1 MTFKSGFISIVGRP
15 NVGKSTL
22 LNKIIG
28 SKIAI
33 VSDKPQTTR
42 NRIQAIKN
50 YPDAQAIFIDT
61 PGIHKPLYK
70 MNQYMLKTAMSA
82 LAGMDIILAM
92 MDATEEPGRGDQFVI
107 EALPNGNEKK
117 YLVLNKTDLL
127 KKQDIMLAISR
138 YGEIGKFAEIFPVS
152 ALDGYNVDELERT
165 ILKNLPEGPKYFDS
179 DRTTNLSDSFLAAEI
194 IREKVLL
201 ATREE
206 LPYATAVAIE
216 MWEEAANHQRIHA
229 IIYVEKN
236 SQKGI
241 IIGAQGERLKKIGTE
256 ARLELEKIFASKIYL
271 NLWVKVRPG
280 WRDDDRLLREM
291 GISTEE

>member
-1 MTFKSGFISIVGRP
+1 VTFKSGFISIVGRP

>member
-1 MTFKSGFISIVGRP
+1 VTFKSGFISIVGRP

-92 MDATEEPGRGDQFVI
+92 MDATEEPGKGDQFVI

-127 KKQDIMLAISR
+127 KKHDIMLAISR

-165 ILKNLPEGPKYFDS
+165 ILENLPEGPKYFES
-179 DRTTNLSDSFLAAEI
+179 DRTTNISDSFLAAEI
-194 IREKVLL
+194 IREKVLM

>member
-1 MTFKSGFISIVGRP
+1 
-15 NVGKSTL
+15 
-22 LNKIIG
+22 
-28 SKIAI
+28 
-33 VSDKPQTTR
+33 
-42 NRIQAIKN
+42 
-50 YPDAQAIFIDT
+50 
-61 PGIHKPLYK
+61 
-70 MNQYMLKTAMSA
+70 MLKTAMSA
-82 LAGMDIILAM
+82 LAGMDVILVM
-92 MDATEEPGRGDQFVI
+92 MDATEEPGKGDQFVI
-107 EALPNGNEKK
+107 EALPKGDEKK

-127 KKQDIMLAISR
+127 KKHDIMLAISR

-165 ILKNLPEGPKYFDS
+165 ILKNLPVGPKYFES
-179 DRTTNLSDSFLAAEI
+179 DRTTNISDSFLAAEI
-194 IREKVLL
+194 IREKVLT

-229 IIYVEKN
+229 IIYVEKD

-241 IIGAQGERLKKIGTE
+241 IIGSQGERLKKIGTE

-280 WRDDDRLLREM
+280 WRNDDRLLREM

>member
-1 MTFKSGFISIVGRP
+1 VTFKSGFISIIGRP

-82 LAGMDIILAM
+82 ISGMDIILVM
-92 MDATEEPGRGDQFVI
+92 MDATEEPGKGDQFVI
-107 EALPNGNEKK
+107 EALPKKDEKK

-138 YGEIGKFAEIFPVS
+138 YGEIGKFEEIFPIS

-179 DRTTNLSDSFLAAEI
+179 DRITDLSDSFLAAEI
-194 IREKVLL
+194 IREKVLH

-229 IIYVEKN
+229 LIYVEKD

-241 IIGAQGERLKKIGTE
+241 IIGAKGERLKKIGTE

-280 WRDDDRLLREM
+280 WRDNDRLLREM
-291 GISTEE
+291 RIPTEE

>member
-50 YPDAQAIFIDT
+50 YPDAQAVFIDT

-127 KKQDIMLAISR
+127 KKHDIMLAISR

-194 IREKVLL
+194 IREKVLF

>member
-1 MTFKSGFISIVGRP
+1 VTFKSGFISIVGRP

-50 YPDAQAIFIDT
+50 YPDAQAVFIDT

-127 KKQDIMLAISR
+127 KKHDIMLAISR

-194 IREKVLL
+194 IREKVLF

>member
-92 MDATEEPGRGDQFVI
+92 MDATEEPGKGDQFVI

-127 KKQDIMLAISR
+127 KKHDIMLAISR

-165 ILKNLPEGPKYFDS
+165 ILENLPEGPKYFES
-179 DRTTNLSDSFLAAEI
+179 DRTTNISDSFLAAEI
-194 IREKVLL
+194 IREKVLM